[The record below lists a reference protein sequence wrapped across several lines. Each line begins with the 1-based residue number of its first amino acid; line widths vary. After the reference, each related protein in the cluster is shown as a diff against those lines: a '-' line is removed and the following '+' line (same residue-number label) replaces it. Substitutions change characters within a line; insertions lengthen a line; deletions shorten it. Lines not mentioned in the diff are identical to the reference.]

1 MPDLSVTTLVFALL
15 GLATGILRDAARA
28 KAADHAFDWSAWL
41 GERYIQLGARLVI
54 VVGLLAPEG
63 SRIVETMLA
72 TVDIQPEVAKL
83 PAPFLAGVFGDRIV
97 KTVLEKSETVLQE
110 VPGFKRLMSLGKKL
124 T

>member
-28 KAADHAFDWSAWL
+28 KAEDSTFEWSAWL
-41 GERYIQLGARLVI
+41 GERYIQLGARLVL

-63 SRIVETMLA
+63 SRIVETLLA
-72 TVDIQPEVAKL
+72 TVDLPPEAAKL
-83 PAPFLAGVFGDRIV
+83 PAPFLVGVFGDRIV
-97 KTVLEKSETVLQE
+97 KTVIEKSETVLQE
-110 VPGFKRLMSLGKKL
+110 VPGFRRLMSLGKKL